1 MVPKQY
7 RDISSRP
14 APFREKIKL
23 KIDSIPRTLM
33 GKAGLMGGIPAFK
46 LFEMTGL
53 SRSGSAA
60 RRLIDQGG
68 AYVNGERIQSFD
80 SLVTIKDVSDNEILM
95 RAGKKIYHRIKDRG
109 VVITQTIS

>member
-33 GKAGLMGGIPAFK
+33 GKAGLMWGIPAFK
-46 LFEMTGL
+46 FFEMTEI
-53 SRSGSAA
+53 SRFGSAA

-80 SLVTIKDVSDNEILM
+80 SLVTMEDFRDNEILL
-95 RAGKKIYHRIKDRG
+95 RAGKKIYHRLRIEEG
-109 VVITQTIS
+109 